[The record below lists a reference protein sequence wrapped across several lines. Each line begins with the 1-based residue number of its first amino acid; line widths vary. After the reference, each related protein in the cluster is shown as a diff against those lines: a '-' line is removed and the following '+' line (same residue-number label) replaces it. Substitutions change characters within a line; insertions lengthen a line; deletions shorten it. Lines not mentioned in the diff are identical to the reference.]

1 MEIKFDAEN
10 RVVSSKVVFSI
21 LSEVL
26 QTEEEIDREKE
37 HFWAIGLTAQNHIKY
52 IDLVHL
58 GAINQCPCHPMEI
71 FRRACIKGIAS
82 LIVAHNHPAGNPEPS
97 QEDRTATARLKEAGD
112 ILGIKFLDHIII
124 GKNRYFSFSD
134 EGALPSGPV
143 FFKKGGVPII

>member
-1 MEIKFDAEN
+1 MEIKFDAEK

-26 QTEEEIDREKE
+26 QTEEELDREKE
-37 HFWAIGLTAQNHIKY
+37 HFWAIGLTAQNQIKY

-97 QEDRTATARLKEAGD
+97 NEDRIATRRLKEAGD

-124 GKNRYFSFSD
+124 GKDRYYSFSD
-134 EGALPSGPV
+134 EGV
-143 FFKKGGVPII
+143 FSTEGVLFKKGGEPRV